1 METDLTT
8 IPDDVFA
15 YIAQLRKE
23 ATRHRLQ
30 RNEAR
35 RERDEAREL
44 ALDLAAELENI
55 RSSQESSPVS
65 PGVGK

>member
-1 METDLTT
+1 MQTDLTT

-15 YIAQLRKE
+15 YIAELRKE

-35 RERDEAREL
+35 TERDQAQEL
-44 ALDLAAELENI
+44 ALDLAAQLETLRAELD
-55 RSSQESSPVS
+55 
-65 PGVGK
+65 K

>member
-35 RERDEAREL
+35 AERDRAQEL
-44 ALDLAAELENI
+44 ALDLSAKLEALKAEF
-55 RSSQESSPVS
+55 
-65 PGVGK
+65 GK